1 MLQLTA
7 TVGLYSKWTCIQLK
21 IKGYWCWQTI
31 NSLSQIT
38 HAYKM
43 RGSVPSGPPH
53 MRASHRAHTSQTWSG
68 SHSRSITKTKSCPSG
83 NDAGGS
89 GVGERIERKYLDG
102 ICKTNGDREI
112 NTPIWLKKKKSLGWA
127 ENIWKH
133 LEKVY
138 LPLVKKGFLRL
149 NFRNVK
155 VIPFLTPWVLW
166 TP

>member
-1 MLQLTA
+1 MLYTSHMLQLTA

-112 NTPIWLKKKKSLGWA
+112 NTPIWLKKKNHWVGQRTF
-127 ENIWKH
+127 ENIWKKFICH
-133 LEKVY
+133 
-138 LPLVKKGFLRL
+138 
-149 NFRNVK
+149 
-155 VIPFLTPWVLW
+155 
-166 TP
+166 